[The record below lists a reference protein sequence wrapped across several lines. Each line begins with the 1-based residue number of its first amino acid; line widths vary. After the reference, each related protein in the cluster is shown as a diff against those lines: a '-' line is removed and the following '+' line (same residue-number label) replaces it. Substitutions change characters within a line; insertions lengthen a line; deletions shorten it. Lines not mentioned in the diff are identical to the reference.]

1 MYSKE
6 KMRYIAKI
14 YTLNSVQIQ
23 QNFLKEINVY
33 DLIMKDSLLKENLIH
48 IKDIV
53 EDQFNT
59 NMKALVF
66 EEAVCDLSI
75 FYKIKKNELKS
86 ELDLKL

>member
-1 MYSKE
+1 
-6 KMRYIAKI
+6 
-14 YTLNSVQIQ
+14 
-23 QNFLKEINVY
+23 
-33 DLIMKDSLLKENLIH
+33 
-48 IKDIV
+48 V